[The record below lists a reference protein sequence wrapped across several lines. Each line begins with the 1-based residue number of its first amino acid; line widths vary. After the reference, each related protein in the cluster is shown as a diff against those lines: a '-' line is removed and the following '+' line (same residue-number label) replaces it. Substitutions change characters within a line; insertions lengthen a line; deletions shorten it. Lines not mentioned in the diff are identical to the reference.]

1 MKSVLKICLIS
12 LMSGIIFWSCSSKLS
27 VTKRHYSRGYYV
39 AHTTGKPNTSTK
51 HKKISQVP
59 AKSYRDKNSEVRLDK
74 IENTKEINASSDLI
88 ANNNVANRNQSNQT
102 LSNKAEKIYAPALS
116 IKHLTIKTPVQEL
129 KRAWLSTKSESAHSD
144 REGLSLFW
152 LVIVIILILW
162 FFGYIAGWG
171 GTGGLINLL
180 LLVALIL
187 LILWLLRI
195 I

>member
-1 MKSVLKICLIS
+1 MKLIVKICFLFLIS
-12 LMSGIIFWSCSSKLS
+12 GITFWSCSSKL
-27 VTKRHYSRGYYV
+27 TIAKRHYSRGYYV
-39 AHTTGKPNTSTK
+39 AHITGKPNTVNV
-51 HKKISQVP
+51 HKKNTQISG
-59 AKSYRDKNSEVRLDK
+59 KSYRDKSPETRIGKTGV
-74 IENTKEINASSDLI
+74 TKETNISNTLT
-88 ANNNVANRNQSNQT
+88 ANNTTIHKNQT
-102 LSNKAEKIYAPALS
+102 YQTLNVKAEKPYKPSLS
-116 IKHLTIKTPVQEL
+116 IKQLSISTPLQ
-129 KRAWLSTKSESAHSD
+129 KINRARLSEKSDSKHSD